1 MEKAIKTADV
11 LVEALP
17 YIRAFS
23 GKTIVV
29 KYGGK
34 AMVEAALKERF
45 AEDIALMKYVG
56 MHPVIVHG
64 GGPQISEM
72 MKRLGKE
79 PTFVK
84 GIRVTDA
91 ETVGIV
97 EMVLGGVI
105 NPEIVALINR
115 HGGRAVGLTGKDGPL
130 LIAKPIGVKPIGASR
145 PMGAA
150 GKKSE
155 VDLGQVGEI
164 DGVDPGVLRGLE
176 GARFIPVIAP
186 IAGGVDGKTY
196 NVNADS
202 AAGAIAGALHA
213 EKLLLLTDVPG
224 ILDAKGTLIPT
235 ISKKETQ
242 QLIRKGTISSG
253 MIPKVQACLDALDGG
268 VAKAHIIDGRT
279 PHALLLELFTDKGIG
294 TEIVV

>member
-17 YIRAFS
+17 YIRAFA

-130 LIAKPIGVKPIGASR
+130 IIAKPMGAK
-145 PMGAA
+145 PMGVA

-155 VDLGQVGEI
+155 VDLGLVGEI
-164 DGVDPGVLRGLE
+164 DGVDPGVLLGLE
-176 GARFIPVIAP
+176 EARFIPVIAP

-196 NVNADS
+196 NVNADI

-294 TEIVV
+294 TEIVA

>member
-1 MEKAIKTADV
+1 
-11 LVEALP
+11 
-17 YIRAFS
+17 
-23 GKTIVV
+23 
-29 KYGGK
+29 
-34 AMVEAALKERF
+34 
-45 AEDIALMKYVG
+45 MKYVG
-56 MHPVIVHG
+56 MRPVIVHG

-130 LIAKPIGVKPIGASR
+130 LIATPLRAS
-145 PMGAA
+145 

-155 VDLGQVGEI
+155 VDLGLVGGI
-164 DGVDPGVLRGLE
+164 DGVDPSVLRGLE
-176 GARFIPVIAP
+176 EAKFIPVIAP

-224 ILDAKGTLIPT
+224 ILDAKGRLIPT